1 MLIRQKMCNFARN
14 RGGQIFDSFLIY
26 IQKNKRGKELHYTEL
41 NINFAN
47 DIEDMAKKN
56 NNELEKKNQAF
67 LIYQDENGIARVNV
81 RFEGEDV
88 WLLQEQMM
96 ELFDASRQDVSY
108 HINQIYAEGEQDPN
122 RTRKNFLIVRQEGSR
137 SVRRNMSHYN
147 LDMIIAVGFRVKSQ
161 VATRFR
167 QWATARLREF
177 IQKGFTL
184 DDDRLKGKGSRYFR
198 ELLQRIRDIR
208 SSERNL
214 YQQVTDIFSTSIDYN
229 SQDNLTRMF
238 FATVQNKL
246 HYAAH
251 QHTAAEVIYERVD
264 AEKPMVGMTNF
275 TGGYITKE
283 DVQIA
288 KNYLTEQEL
297 TYLNLLVSQYL
308 GFAEVQALQQIP
320 MKMVEWI
327 KKLDDLMTLSGRQ
340 LLVGKGAISHEEAKK
355 KAIAEF
361 EKYRKME
368 MLQYESDYDRAIK
381 ELIHKENCPPTKD
394 ESDNEN

>member
-1 MLIRQKMCNFARN
+1 MIK
-14 RGGQIFDSFLIY
+14 
-26 IQKNKRGKELHYTEL
+26 KE
-41 NINFAN
+41 
-47 DIEDMAKKN
+47 
-56 NNELEKKNQAF
+56 NNELANRNQAF
-67 LIYQDENGIARVNV
+67 LIYQDDNGIARVNV

-88 WLLQEQMM
+88 WLTVEQIM
-96 ELFDASRQDVSY
+96 ELFDASQQDVSY
-108 HINQIYAEGEQDPN
+108 HINQIYADGEQDLE
-122 RTRKNFLIVRQEGSR
+122 RTHKKFLLVRQEGNR
-137 SVRRNMSHYN
+137 SVRRNMLHYN
-147 LDMIIAVGFRVKSQ
+147 LEMIIAVGFRVKSQ

-177 IQKGFTL
+177 IQKGFVL
-184 DDDRLKGKGSRYFR
+184 DDERLKGNRSRYFR

-214 YQQVTDIFSTSIDYN
+214 YQQVTDIFITSIDYDPN
-229 SQDNLTRMF
+229 ANLTRQF

-251 QHTAAEVIYERVD
+251 QHTAAELIYDRAD
-264 AEKPMVGMTNF
+264 ANKPMVGMTNF
-275 TGGYITKE
+275 KGNYITKE

-308 GFAEVQALQQIP
+308 DFAEIQALQQMP
-320 MKMVEWI
+320 MRMVEWI
-327 KKLDDLMTLSGRQ
+327 EKLDELMKLSGRQ
-340 LLVGKGAISHEEAKK
+340 LLVGKGSITHEQAKK

-361 EKYRKME
+361 EKYRKLE

-381 ELIHKENCPPTKD
+381 ELIQKEK
-394 ESDNEN
+394 NEKEGS

>member
-1 MLIRQKMCNFARN
+1 MANEIEKRN
-14 RGGQIFDSFLIY
+14 
-26 IQKNKRGKELHYTEL
+26 E
-41 NINFAN
+41 
-47 DIEDMAKKN
+47 
-56 NNELEKKNQAF
+56 AF
-67 LIYQDENGIARVNV
+67 LIYQDENGLARVNV

-88 WLLQEQMM
+88 WLNVEQLM
-96 ELFDASRQDVSY
+96 ELFDASQQDVSY
-108 HINQIYAEGEQDPN
+108 HINQIYAEGEQDPE
-122 RTRKNFLIVRQEGSR
+122 RTHKKFLLVRQEGNR
-137 SVRRNMSHYN
+137 SVRRNMFHYN
-147 LDMIIAVGFRVKSQ
+147 LDMIIAVGYRVKSQ

-167 QWATARLREF
+167 QWATMHLHEF

-184 DDDRLKGKGSRYFR
+184 DDDRLKGNRSRYFR

-214 YQQVTDIFSTSIDYN
+214 YQQVTDIFATSIDYDP
-229 SQDNLTRMF
+229 QANLTHMF

-251 QHTAAEVIYERVD
+251 QHTAAEVIYERAD

-275 TGGYITKE
+275 KGNYITRE

-308 GFAEVQALQQIP
+308 DFAEVQALGQIP
-320 MKMVEWI
+320 MKMAEWI
-327 KKLDDLMTLSGRQ
+327 EKLDELMRMSGRQ
-340 LLVGKGAISHEEAKK
+340 LLVGKGTITHEEAKK

-361 EKYRKME
+361 EKYRKLE

-381 ELIHKENCPPTKD
+381 ELIQKENSLPPK
-394 ESDNEN
+394 

>member
-1 MLIRQKMCNFARN
+1 MF
-14 RGGQIFDSFLIY
+14 
-26 IQKNKRGKELHYTEL
+26 
-41 NINFAN
+41 
-47 DIEDMAKKN
+47 
-56 NNELEKKNQAF
+56 
-67 LIYQDENGIARVNV
+67 
-81 RFEGEDV
+81 
-88 WLLQEQMM
+88 
-96 ELFDASRQDVSY
+96 
-108 HINQIYAEGEQDPN
+108 
-122 RTRKNFLIVRQEGSR
+122 
-137 SVRRNMSHYN
+137 HYN
-147 LDMIIAVGFRVKSQ
+147 LDMIIAVGYRVKSQ

-167 QWATARLREF
+167 QWATMHLHEF

-184 DDDRLKGKGSRYFR
+184 DDDRLKGNRSRYFR

-214 YQQVTDIFSTSIDYN
+214 YQQVTDIFATSIDYDP
-229 SQDNLTRMF
+229 QANLTHMF

-275 TGGYITKE
+275 KGNYITRE

-308 GFAEVQALQQIP
+308 DFAEVQALGQIP
-320 MKMVEWI
+320 MKMAEWI
-327 KKLDDLMTLSGRQ
+327 EKLDELMRMSGRQ
-340 LLVGKGAISHEEAKK
+340 LLVGKGTITHEEAKK

-361 EKYRKME
+361 EKYRKLE

-381 ELIHKENCPPTKD
+381 ELIQKENSLPRK
-394 ESDNEN
+394 

>member
-1 MLIRQKMCNFARN
+1 MANK
-14 RGGQIFDSFLIY
+14 DS
-26 IQKNKRGKELHYTEL
+26 
-41 NINFAN
+41 
-47 DIEDMAKKN
+47 
-56 NNELEKKNQAF
+56 LEKGSRSF
-67 LIYQDENGIARVNV
+67 LIYQDDNGIARVNV

-88 WLLQEQMM
+88 WLPVDQIV
-96 ELFDASRQDVSY
+96 ELFDTSQQDVSY
-108 HINQIYAEGEQDPN
+108 HIKQIYKDGELNAE
-122 RTRKNFLIVRQEGSR
+122 RTHKKFLLVRQEGSR
-137 SVRRNMSHYN
+137 SVKRNISHYN
-147 LDMIIAVGFRVKSQ
+147 LDMIIAVGYRVKSQ

-167 QWATARLREF
+167 QWATEHLHEF

-184 DDDRLKGKGSRYFR
+184 DDNRLKGNRSRYFR

-229 SQDNLTRMF
+229 PHADLTRLF

-251 QHTAAEVIYERVD
+251 QHTAAEVIYERAD

-275 TGGYITKE
+275 KGDYITKE

-308 GFAEVQALQQIP
+308 DFAELQALQQKP
-320 MKMVEWI
+320 MKMAEWI
-327 KKLDDLMTLSGRQ
+327 EKLDNLMQLSGRQ
-340 LLVGKGAISHEEAKK
+340 LLVGKGSVSHEEAKQ
-355 KAIAEF
+355 KAISEF

-368 MLQYESDYDRAIK
+368 MLQFESDYDRAIK
-381 ELIHKENCPPTKD
+381 ELIQKEKNLPKGGI
-394 ESDNEN
+394 S

>member
-1 MLIRQKMCNFARN
+1 MANEIEKRN
-14 RGGQIFDSFLIY
+14 
-26 IQKNKRGKELHYTEL
+26 E
-41 NINFAN
+41 
-47 DIEDMAKKN
+47 
-56 NNELEKKNQAF
+56 AF
-67 LIYQDENGIARVNV
+67 LVYQDENGIARVNV

-88 WLLQEQMM
+88 WLLQEQIM

-108 HINQIYAEGEQDPN
+108 HINQIYAENEQDPE
-122 RTRKNFLIVRQEGSR
+122 RTRKNFLIVRQEGKR
-137 SVRRNMSHYN
+137 SVKRNMYHYN
-147 LDMIIAVGFRVKSQ
+147 LDMIIAVGYRVKSQ

-167 QWATARLREF
+167 QWATQHLREF

-184 DDDRLKGKGSRYFR
+184 DDDRLKGKGNRYFR

-214 YQQVTDIFSTSIDYN
+214 YQQVTDIFITSIDYDPN
-229 SQDNLTRMF
+229 ANLTRKF

-275 TGGYITKE
+275 KGDYITKE

-288 KNYLTEQEL
+288 KNYLTAEEL

-308 GFAEVQALQQIP
+308 DFAEIQALQQIP
-320 MKMVEWI
+320 MRMADWI
-327 KKLDDLMTLSGRQ
+327 EKLDSLMTLSGRQ
-340 LLVGKGAISHEEAKK
+340 LLVGKGTISHEEAKK

-361 EKYRKME
+361 EKYRKLE
-368 MLQYESDYDRAIK
+368 MLQYESDYDRAIR
-381 ELIHKENCPPTKD
+381 ELIQKENSLPK
-394 ESDNEN
+394 NEV

>member
-1 MLIRQKMCNFARN
+1 MANEIKKRN
-14 RGGQIFDSFLIY
+14 
-26 IQKNKRGKELHYTEL
+26 E
-41 NINFAN
+41 
-47 DIEDMAKKN
+47 
-56 NNELEKKNQAF
+56 AF

-88 WLLQEQMM
+88 WLLQEQIM

-108 HINQIYAEGEQDPN
+108 HINQIYAENEQDPE
-122 RTRKNFLIVRQEGSR
+122 RTRKNFLIVRQEGKR
-137 SVRRNMSHYN
+137 SVKRSMYHYN
-147 LDMIIAVGFRVKSQ
+147 LDMIIAVGYRVKSQ

-167 QWATARLREF
+167 QWATQHLREF

-184 DDDRLKGKGSRYFR
+184 DDDRLKGKGNRYFR

-214 YQQVTDIFSTSIDYN
+214 YQQVTDIFITSIDYDPN
-229 SQDNLTRMF
+229 ANLTRKF

-275 TGGYITKE
+275 KGDYITKE

-288 KNYLTEQEL
+288 KNYLTAEEL

-308 GFAEVQALQQIP
+308 DFAEIQALQQIP
-320 MKMVEWI
+320 MRMAEWI
-327 KKLDDLMTLSGRQ
+327 EKLDSLMTLSGRQ
-340 LLVGKGAISHEEAKK
+340 LLVGKGTISHEEAKK

-361 EKYRKME
+361 EKYRKLE
-368 MLQYESDYDRAIK
+368 MLQYESDYDRAIR
-381 ELIHKENCPPTKD
+381 ELIQKENSLPK
-394 ESDNEN
+394 NEG